1 MPPSSEH
8 IWNNDTV
15 TTANSLKNAITQWEF
30 ILGAMVANK
39 VLQYPKPLTV
49 SLQLHARDIARAFVE
64 SSNVIR
70 VLVIYDQLEMP
81 SNGITI
87 AVMAET
93 NASGRPY
100 MEDFIAA
107 NLCPSDALKV
117 IPKLYE
123 QVFISVFNRHG
134 GKEAMKFAREH
145 DMIHLTFL
153 PN

>member
-1 MPPSSEH
+1 MAPSSEH

-100 MEDFIAA
+100 MEDFMVA
-107 NLCPSDALKV
+107 NKV
-117 IPKLYE
+117 LQYPKPLTVNYIPEIYQEHLRSPLMSSGYL
-123 QVFISVFNRHG
+123 NRFE
-134 GKEAMKFAREH
+134 KM
-145 DMIHLTFL
+145 
-153 PN
+153 